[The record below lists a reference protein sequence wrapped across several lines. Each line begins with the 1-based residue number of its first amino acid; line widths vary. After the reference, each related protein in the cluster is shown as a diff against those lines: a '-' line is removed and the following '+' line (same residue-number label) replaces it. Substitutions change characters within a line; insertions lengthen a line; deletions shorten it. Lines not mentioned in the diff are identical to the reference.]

1 MNVAKPEPRVEE
13 QVNVAKPDPR
23 VEEQLDLA
31 KPLMGDE
38 VDLAKPLMGDEG
50 NLAEP
55 LMGEEVLAESL
66 VDVLGPRVEVESTTP
81 PSNNK
86 WSEF

>member
-1 MNVAKPEPRVEE
+1 MEEQVNVAKPEPRVEG

-31 KPLMGDE
+31 KPLMEDE
-38 VDLAKPLMGDEG
+38 VD
-50 NLAEP
+50 LAEP

-66 VDVLGPRVEVESTTP
+66 VDVLDPWVEVESTTP

>member
-1 MNVAKPEPRVEE
+1 MANPEPRVEE
-13 QVNVAKPDPR
+13 QADLTKPE
-23 VEEQLDLA
+23 VDLA
-31 KPLMGDE
+31 EPQVGLAEPQMGDE
-38 VDLAKPLMGDEG
+38 VD
-50 NLAEP
+50 LAEP

-66 VDVLGPRVEVESTTP
+66 VDVLDPWVEVESTTP

>member
-1 MNVAKPEPRVEE
+1 MEEQVNLAKPEPRVEDE
-13 QVNVAKPDPR
+13 V
-23 VEEQLDLA
+23 DLA
-31 KPLMGDE
+31 KPQLGLAEPLMGDE
-38 VDLAKPLMGDEG
+38 VDLAKPQVG
-50 NLAEP
+50 LAEP

-66 VDVLGPRVEVESTTP
+66 VDVLDPWVEVESTTP

>member
-1 MNVAKPEPRVEE
+1 MVEPRVEEQVNVAKPEPRVEE

-23 VEEQLDLA
+23 VEQLDLA

-38 VDLAKPLMGDEG
+38 VD
-50 NLAEP
+50 LAEP

>member
-1 MNVAKPEPRVEE
+1 MEEQVNLAKPEPRVEDE
-13 QVNVAKPDPR
+13 V
-23 VEEQLDLA
+23 DLA
-31 KPLMGDE
+31 KPRAEDEVDLAKPQLGLAEPLMGDE
-38 VDLAKPLMGDEG
+38 VD
-50 NLAEP
+50 LAEP

-66 VDVLGPRVEVESTTP
+66 VDVLDPWVEVESTTP

>member
-1 MNVAKPEPRVEE
+1 MAKPEPRVE
-13 QVNVAKPDPR
+13 
-23 VEEQLDLA
+23 
-31 KPLMGDE
+31 DE
-38 VDLAKPLMGDEG
+38 VDLAKPLMGDEVD
-50 NLAEP
+50 LAEP